1 VLPACP
7 GAHVGCREIRG
18 GDRLAS
24 QECLDVGSP
33 VSASASASDLGR
45 RESPVS
51 DPPLERPAA
60 DLRDR
65 HDFGAQE
72 NVVCANLLRFLHA
85 DDRSMHLCQV
95 VAFSATEWL
104 NVYEWHTVACMTD
117 IARIV
122 PKAKNAV
129 NVRVGRN
136 VRDIM
141 FMRDVNQVR
150 MALELGLTESQVS
163 RRISGSVDW
172 TPADIE
178 KTAQVLDV
186 RIERLFQELPELDSK
201 VRTSD

>member
-1 VLPACP
+1 
-7 GAHVGCREIRG
+7 
-18 GDRLAS
+18 
-24 QECLDVGSP
+24 
-33 VSASASASDLGR
+33 
-45 RESPVS
+45 
-51 DPPLERPAA
+51 
-60 DLRDR
+60 
-65 HDFGAQE
+65 
-72 NVVCANLLRFLHA
+72 
-85 DDRSMHLCQV
+85 
-95 VAFSATEWL
+95 
-104 NVYEWHTVACMTD
+104 MTD

-201 VRTSD
+201 VRTSDYMSASSTAIVTPIRAALSAAAVS